1 MVKDY
6 LKNVVPLVKT
16 FSMVTAT
23 LKMTIKRKTFILYAF
38 RKINH
43 RLPDGISSGLFFC
56 IKDKFLKTCFHLK
69 KTE

>member
-6 LKNVVPLVKT
+6 LKNVVALVKT

-43 RLPDGISSGLFFC
+43 RLPDEYLLVYFSV
-56 IKDKFLKTCFHLK
+56 LKTYFK
-69 KTE
+69 DVFPSKEN